1 METWQF
7 TYELP
12 ANFQAC
18 NLRSLLEQTWLLPH
32 RIVHYLRIRQ
42 DVLVNQQYYPMNY
55 TVKAAD
61 KITMNFLA
69 SDFRTGQSNYLKDS
83 SVPIEVLFE
92 NEHLL
97 VVNKPAGIKTHPNQP
112 LEMGTLMNFVAGY
125 LAKKQLA
132 PYMVHRIDQQTSG
145 AIIIAK
151 NPVVV
156 PILDRLISTKQIARN
171 YLAWVSGEF
180 EQQDGKIELPIGR
193 DPEDKRK
200 RIIAGLNAQSALTTY
215 QVVDQ
220 KAGNSLVKLE
230 LATGRTHQ
238 LRVHLAGI
246 GHPIIGDP
254 LYSSVQND
262 KMLLHAA
269 ELQLILPF
277 EQTKLKINAPIPTY
291 FNNL

>member
-1 METWQF
+1 MKTWQF
-7 TYELP
+7 TYQLP
-12 ANFQAC
+12 VDFQVC
-18 NLRSLLEQTWLLPH
+18 DLRSLLEQKWLLPH
-32 RIVHYLRIRQ
+32 RIVHYLRVRQ
-42 DVLVNQQYYPMNY
+42 AVLVNQHYLPMNY
-55 TVKAAD
+55 TVNATD
-61 KITMNFLA
+61 EITMNFLA
-69 SDFRTGQSNYLKDS
+69 SDFRTSQSNYVQDS
-83 SVPIEVLFE
+83 DMPIEVLFE
-92 NEHLL
+92 NEHLV
-97 VVNKPAGIKTHPNQP
+97 VVNKPAGIKTHPNRP
-112 LEMGTLMNFVAGY
+112 LETGTLMNFAAGY

-145 AIIIAK
+145 ALIIAK

-180 EQQDGKIELPIGR
+180 DQQKGTIELPIGR

-200 RIIAGLNAQSALTTY
+200 RMVAGLQAQPALTTY
-215 QVVDQ
+215 QVMDQ
-220 KAGNSLVKLE
+220 RGKDTLVKLK

-254 LYSSVQND
+254 LYSNVQND

-269 ELQLILPF
+269 QLHLILPF
-277 EQTKLKINAPIPTY
+277 EQTKLRINAPIPTY